1 MGERDV
7 LEKNFKFFF
16 KDERVGLE
24 ITPPPHLSRIGIVP
38 LGFTHPKILLN

>member
-16 KDERVGLE
+16 KDERVGLD
-24 ITPPPHLSRIGIVP
+24 ITPPPHLCRIGIVP
-38 LGFTHPKILLN
+38 LGFTHPKLLLN